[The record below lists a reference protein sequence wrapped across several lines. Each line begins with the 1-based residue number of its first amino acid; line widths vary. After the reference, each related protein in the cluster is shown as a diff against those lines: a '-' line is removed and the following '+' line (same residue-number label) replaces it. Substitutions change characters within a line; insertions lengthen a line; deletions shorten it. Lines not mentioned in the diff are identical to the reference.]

1 MATQVDGRPASAR
14 GVVIDVDFAERHL
27 PAIQH
32 VLLVQRPPLA
42 PLTVEVQS
50 HVSPVPRVACASVCQ
65 RVCGVVWWSRTLA
78 DPSKHAWVTMSW
90 GES

>member
-1 MATQVDGRPASAR
+1 VAIRDTQVDGRLASAR
-14 GVVIDVDFAERHL
+14 GVVIDVDFAETHL

-50 HVSPVPRVACASVCQ
+50 HVSPGTARCLCLGVPT
-65 RVCGVVWWSRTLA
+65 GVRRGLVVKNT
-78 DPSKHAWVTMSW
+78 
-90 GES
+90 G